1 VNDFCVSYSFSACLF
16 LIEINNTENNS
27 LTSAIRCP
35 AHGVHFNAPKIA
47 FAKYSV
53 HHVFVILFNAAQ
65 SSVILLKKTFSSM

>member
-35 AHGVHFNAPKIA
+35 AHGVHFRV
-47 FAKYSV
+47 YST
-53 HHVFVILFNAAQ
+53 Q
-65 SSVILLKKTFSSM
+65 